1 MLETSDKRVNELEA
15 MHESNLELQAKVDDK
30 TSEIEELNNMLEI
43 KEDQIS
49 STQERKEYLCN

>member
-43 KEDQIS
+43 KEDQIT
-49 STQERKEYLCN
+49 STQERKEYLYN